1 MTQSTLALVLTSTI
15 THAWWNFL
23 LKRAGGSQMFVG
35 LSKASEVVLLGPIFI
50 WVMLRDAP
58 PIHDIWILVIV
69 GATLVLLNY
78 AALAKAY
85 STGHLSVVYPL
96 SRGSVLFVLPVL
108 GFLVFNERISVIGG
122 SGMVFI
128 VCGILVL
135 TLREFRWQ
143 AVKTFW
149 AGLSTPATGF
159 ALAAAGCTALYTIWD
174 KRAVNAMP
182 VFLYF
187 YSYTVVVA
195 ALYLVVIRMRYT
207 SAQIGAKWRAHS
219 RPIVAVGALNAITYL
234 MVLFALRSGATS
246 SVVAIRQLSIAWSVV
261 LGIVVL
267 REPRNAPKV
276 VGALMILVGCGFT
289 ALGR

>member
-1 MTQSTLALVLTSTI
+1 MTQSTLALVLASTV

-23 LKRAGGSQMFVG
+23 LKRAGGSQTFVA
-35 LSKASEVVLLGPIFI
+35 LSKASEVVLLGPIFV
-50 WVMLRDAP
+50 WMVLRDMP
-58 PIHDIWILVIV
+58 PIRDIWILVIV
-69 GATLVLLNY
+69 AAVLVLLNY

-96 SRGSVLFVLPVL
+96 SRGSVLLVLPVL
-108 GFLVFNERISVIGG
+108 GFLVFDERIRVIGG
-122 SGMVFI
+122 IGMACI

-143 AVKTFW
+143 AVKSFW
-149 AGLSTPATGF
+149 EGLSTPASGF

-195 ALYLVVIRMRYT
+195 ALYLFVIRMRYT
-207 SAQIGAKWRAHS
+207 SAQIGAEWRVHTRS
-219 RPIVAVGALNAITYL
+219 IIAVGALNAITYL

-246 SVVAIRQLSIAWSVV
+246 TVVAVRQLSIAWSVV
-261 LGIVVL
+261 LGIMVL
-267 REPRNAPKV
+267 REPRRAPTL
-276 VGALMILVGCGFT
+276 VGALMILVGCGLT
-289 ALGR
+289 VLGR